1 MRNIKYIVVHCTA
14 GAPGQKASDLKEFFL
29 RPVAR
34 GGRGWK
40 APGYHYVVERDG
52 TVAGIWSEERIANG
66 VKGYNTIS
74 LHIAYTGG
82 VRDGK
87 PADTR
92 TPAQRKALGE
102 LLARLHNRYPK
113 ARVCGHRD
121 LSPDR
126 DGNGVITPGEWIKA
140 CPCFDV
146 AADYGY
152 R

>member
-1 MRNIKYIVVHCTA
+1 M
-14 GAPGQKASDLKEFFL
+14 
-29 RPVAR
+29 
-34 GGRGWK
+34 
-40 APGYHYVVERDG
+40 
-52 TVAGIWSEERIANG
+52 
-66 VKGYNTIS
+66 
-74 LHIAYTGG
+74 
-82 VRDGK
+82 
-87 PADTR
+87 
-92 TPAQRKALGE
+92 GE